1 MAPIRRYLRI
11 TKYSVI
17 ECRIYLDNP
26 GLVHTWLLNPR
37 APVLPR
43 VIESVRPYVLPKLRE
58 ERERSRKRS
67 AKKKGIKDVV
77 VQDDFEVSIFLTETS
92 TRHTLVTKHKHFHDT
107 TQTKLKSNSGR
118 LISAANDAPPD
129 LDLDLAAVV
138 DAEAPV
144 TVTLREESDDDDD
157 PAVAL
162 AAIPTI
168 DEPAS
173 TSRTTRTTRSKRA
186 RSNTHADPHAPVP
199 APAPAGHVVHNQNN
213 ELGEVGEVGEVEV
226 ISDEDNAAGDDD
238 GLFVQSPT
246 GESPPAKR
254 PRPAPG
260 ATAGDEDDDK
270 KKLAMDISYEGFS
283 IYGRVLCLVVKR
295 REGGGADRA
304 ERDANASTPAAAG
317 SGNSRT
323 KAASRG
329 RGQAMME
336 NFIISTQ
343 IPAGAEMP

>member
-129 LDLDLAAVV
+129 LDLAAA
-138 DAEAPV
+138 DGAPV
-144 TVTLREESDDDDD
+144 TVTLREESDDDD

-173 TSRTTRTTRSKRA
+173 TSRTRRSKRA
-186 RSNTHADPHAPVP
+186 HSSSNTHADPHAP
-199 APAPAGHVVHNQNN
+199 AGHVVRDQNN
-213 ELGEVGEVGEVEV
+213 EVGEMGEVEV

-260 ATAGDEDDDK
+260 AAAGDEDDDK

-295 REGGGADRA
+295 RDGGGADRA
-304 ERDANASTPAAAG
+304 ERDANASAPAVAG
-317 SGNSRT
+317 SGNSRA